1 MVEFPA
7 PQVRDYRPA
16 DEASW
21 LRCRV
26 LSFLDTCYFDDV
38 ATAKP
43 VEDDADG
50 TIELVAVEGDGDGD
64 GDRDGD
70 GDGDLVV
77 GLLDVAIRG
86 ELATIE
92 CVAVHPD
99 YRRVGLAG
107 ALLSVA
113 LGRLA
118 GSSAKVLDAWTREDP
133 PALAWYASCGFVEMQ
148 TYLHVYSGYNHAV
161 EMVSTT
167 RPLRPVAVFAHATR
181 EHEATMRAEFD
192 RVYVCRR
199 MQRPLQ

>member
-16 DEASW
+16 DESSW

-50 TIELVAVEGDGDGD
+50 TIELVAVDGDGGGGGG

-70 GDGDLVV
+70 GDGTGEGGGDLVV
-77 GLLDVAIRG
+77 GLMDVAIRG

-99 YRRVGLAG
+99 YRRAGLAG
-107 ALLSVA
+107 
-113 LGRLA
+113 RQE
-118 GSSAKVLDAWTREDP
+118 RQ
-133 PALAWYASCGFVEMQ
+133 VE
-148 TYLHVYSGYNHAV
+148 
-161 EMVSTT
+161 
-167 RPLRPVAVFAHATR
+167 
-181 EHEATMRAEFD
+181 
-192 RVYVCRR
+192 
-199 MQRPLQ
+199 